1 MTARACPHPFPFRW
15 HRTMAEV
22 MANEAT
28 DCDQIR
34 DAVVAFIADS
44 SMENGRTERAFAEPI
59 PVLTE
64 HPVMEG
70 DQLMAPNISRSPSAQ
85 PDCDGEAS

>member
-34 DAVVAFIADS
+34 NAVVAFIDGSAMGND
-44 SMENGRTERAFAEPI
+44 GAESACNTQSAP
-59 PVLTE
+59 
-64 HPVMEG
+64 
-70 DQLMAPNISRSPSAQ
+70 DQSAAVG
-85 PDCDGEAS
+85 GE

>member
-1 MTARACPHPFPFRW
+1 MTAVACPHPFPFRW

-28 DCDQIR
+28 DCEQIR
-34 DAVVAFIADS
+34 NAVVAFIADS

-59 PVLTE
+59 PVL
-64 HPVMEG
+64 
-70 DQLMAPNISRSPSAQ
+70 IKSPKAEV
-85 PDCDGEAS
+85 PD

>member
-1 MTARACPHPFPFRW
+1 MTARACPHQFPFRW

-34 DAVVAFIADS
+34 DAVVAFIDDS
-44 SMENGRTERAFAEPI
+44 SMKNDGPESALTLNPGLPINAYKER
-59 PVLTE
+59 
-64 HPVMEG
+64 EG
-70 DQLMAPNISRSPSAQ
+70 
-85 PDCDGEAS
+85 

>member
-44 SMENGRTERAFAEPI
+44 SMESSGPESAANA
-59 PVLTE
+59 
-64 HPVMEG
+64 HP
-70 DQLMAPNISRSPSAQ
+70 APDRCTLLRKVIS
-85 PDCDGEAS
+85 